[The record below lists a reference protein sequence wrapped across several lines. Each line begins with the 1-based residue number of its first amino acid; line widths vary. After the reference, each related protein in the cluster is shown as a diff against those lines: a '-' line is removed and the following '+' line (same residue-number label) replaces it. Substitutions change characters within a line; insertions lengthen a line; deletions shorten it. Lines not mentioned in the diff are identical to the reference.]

1 MRALTVEE
9 LGFVSGGTEGGS
21 QLMGPDQ
28 MGVQFGGV
36 GVDGSGFGSSSNG
49 LTFGGEGLFRW
60 PWEKCDAACQKAER
74 EARERREREK
84 EAYRLRMEQL
94 RNNRMAAC
102 ADAGSNW
109 TAGSWV
115 AGASAVFRG
124 ISADGGY
131 YGESCSR

>member
-9 LGFVSGGTEGGS
+9 LGFVSGGEGS
-21 QLMGPDQ
+21 QLMGPNQ
-28 MGVQFGGV
+28 ISPGFGGAEW
-36 GVDGSGFGSSSNG
+36 DGQTNNFAG
-49 LTFGGEGLFRW
+49 LSEGLFRW
-60 PWEKCDAACQKAER
+60 PWERCDAACQKAER

-102 ADAGSNW
+102 ADANMTW
-109 TAGSWV
+109 TAGNWV

-124 ISADGGY
+124 FSADGGY
-131 YGESCSR
+131 YGESCSPSR